1 MWAAERGSCG
11 GVRTRRTRGGPAADY
26 LERYRQLTGRSLLEC
41 PACGQEAMLI
51 VAAVQPGDDPPPL
64 EDTS

>member
-1 MWAAERGSCG
+1 MPEPE
-11 GVRTRRTRGGPAADY
+11 PADPPADY

-51 VAAVQPGDDPPPL
+51 VAAVQPGDEPPPL